1 MKEKKQK
8 HPVYRILLFLL
19 LLLLALGALLLVLGL
34 RLGNGPFMFI
44 PTQSA

>member
-8 HPVYRILLFLL
+8 HPVYRLLLLLF

-44 PTQSA
+44 PTWQA